1 MADTNRQQDNAPNA
15 RKRSRAPIAGRPVDA
30 PAPAPPAE
38 GESLV
43 LLQFKGRRKG
53 YYHNRLGVEIKVGDH
68 CLVEADRGR
77 DLGLVLYIGPGRPDW
92 WAVAQWQGVL
102 ELAGEDDLERRASN
116 REEEAAM
123 WDVCRERIGR
133 RGLDMNLV
141 SVERQHDGRKVTF
154 YFTAEGRVDFRDLVR
169 DLAAVFRARIELR
182 QIGVRDETRL
192 QGGLAMC
199 GREYCCSGFLH
210 EFVPVTLKM
219 AKTQQLPLNPAKLS
233 GPCGRLR
240 CCLAFEDDHYREA
253 RGRLPRTG
261 MIVETPDG
269 PAMVRQIDLLCE
281 TVTVDGREPGSL
293 VAWPADRLRWDRAQ
307 AAGAPRGAKSGG
319 GGCHGG
325 GCPDGGCDGGGSHDG
340 GGGAA

>member
-53 YYHNRLGVEIKVGDH
+53 YYHNRLGVELKVGDH

-102 ELAGEDDLERRASN
+102 ELAGEDDLERRATN

-123 WDVCRERIGR
+123 WVCLPRAHRSPRPGHEPRLGRAPARRPQGHLLFHGR
-133 RGLDMNLV
+133 RPRRFPRPGPRPGGGIPRAD
-141 SVERQHDGRKVTF
+141 
-154 YFTAEGRVDFRDLVR
+154 RV
-169 DLAAVFRARIELR
+169 AP

-199 GREYCCSGFLH
+199 GREYCCSGFLD

-261 MIVETPDG
+261 TIVETPDG
-269 PAMVRQIDLLCE
+269 PA
-281 TVTVDGREPGSL
+281 
-293 VAWPADRLRWDRAQ
+293 
-307 AAGAPRGAKSGG
+307 
-319 GGCHGG
+319 
-325 GCPDGGCDGGGSHDG
+325 
-340 GGGAA
+340 